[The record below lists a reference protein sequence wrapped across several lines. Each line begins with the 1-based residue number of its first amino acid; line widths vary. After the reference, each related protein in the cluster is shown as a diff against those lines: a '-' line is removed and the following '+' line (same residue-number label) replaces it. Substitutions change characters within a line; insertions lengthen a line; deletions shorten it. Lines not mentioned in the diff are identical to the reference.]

1 MAILSV
7 TQLNRYVGFKLK
19 EDRALQSVL
28 VRGEITNFTNHYRSG
43 HLYFTLRDA
52 ESCVKAVM
60 FRSHAQRLKFLPQ
73 EGMNVI
79 AAASAALYERDGAF
93 QIYVTDLQP
102 DGTGGKALALEQLK
116 KKLTAMGVFDA
127 ASKRPLPAMPK
138 KIGVITS
145 DTGAALQDVKNVIGR
160 RYPIGHLLVYPAQVQ
175 GDAAAASVCRAIAAA
190 ERDSCD
196 VLIVGRGGGAS
207 ETLEAFNTEQV
218 VMAIYN
224 CTVPVVSAVGHETD
238 WTLADAAADL
248 RAPTPSAAAELAV
261 FDYMEFENKLQN
273 YRKMLTTYEEHF
285 IEKYKLLTKNLE
297 NSIQMYSPKN
307 MLLTRKQYISDLQ
320 MHLTDC
326 FHTILDSRKHMLQI
340 YAVRLNGLSPLN
352 KISKGFAY
360 VENDSGESIKTV
372 EQLKKGDNIN
382 LTISDGKIKA
392 SVLEVQGENNGE

>member
-1 MAILSV
+1 VAILSV

-160 RYPIGHLLVYPAQVQ
+160 TPA
-175 GDAAAASVCRAIAAA
+175 GLSGTGA
-190 ERDSCD
+190 
-196 VLIVGRGGGAS
+196 GRCGGGFCLPCHCGGGTGQLRCPHRRTGRRCFGNAGGVQYG
-207 ETLEAFNTEQV
+207 AG
-218 VMAIYN
+218 
-224 CTVPVVSAVGHETD
+224 GHG
-238 WTLADAAADL
+238 
-248 RAPTPSAAAELAV
+248 
-261 FDYMEFENKLQN
+261 
-273 YRKMLTTYEEHF
+273 
-285 IEKYKLLTKNLE
+285 
-297 NSIQMYSPKN
+297 
-307 MLLTRKQYISDLQ
+307 DLQ
-320 MHLTDC
+320 LY
-326 FHTILDSRKHMLQI
+326 R
-340 YAVRLNGLSPLN
+340 AG
-352 KISKGFAY
+352 GFCRGA
-360 VENDSGESIKTV
+360 
-372 EQLKKGDNIN
+372 
-382 LTISDGKIKA
+382 
-392 SVLEVQGENNGE
+392 

>member
-127 ASKRPLPAMPK
+127 ASKRPLPAMPQ

-273 YRKMLTTYEEHF
+273 YRKMLTTYEKHF

-360 VENDSGESIKTV
+360 VANDSGESIKTV